1 MIVCD
6 NSECLT
12 DKFVSDSDNGKFAG
26 FTSCAQTFVSIS
38 ASSITPNRSKSS
50 DIHLASQ
57 MCISIAINV
66 TFEID

>member
-1 MIVCD
+1 MIVSD

-12 DKFVSDSDNGKFAG
+12 DKFVSDCYNGKFAR
-26 FTSCAQTFVSIS
+26 FTSRTQTFVSFF
-38 ASSITPNRSKSS
+38 ASSITPNRRESS
-50 DIHLASQ
+50 DIHLTAQ

>member
-1 MIVCD
+1 MIVSD

-12 DKFVSDSDNGKFAG
+12 DKFVGDSNNGKFAG
-26 FTSCAQTFVSIS
+26 FASRAQTFVSFS
-38 ASSITPNRSKSS
+38 ASSITPNRCESS
-50 DIHLASQ
+50 DIHLTAQ